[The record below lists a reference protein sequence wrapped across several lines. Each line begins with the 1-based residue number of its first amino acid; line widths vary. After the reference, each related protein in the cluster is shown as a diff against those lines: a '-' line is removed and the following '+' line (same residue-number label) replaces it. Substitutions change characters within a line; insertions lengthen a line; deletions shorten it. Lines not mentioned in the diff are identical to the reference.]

1 MQFIGVCRILN
12 IFGREQLFC
21 EKTLS
26 KYDSLQMNGLKQYK
40 ISSLFS
46 RYIGLIS
53 VSSIFVMVLVYSF
66 IEFLDYSK
74 EEQLLREKFY
84 NDQKIK
90 VARETEKI
98 AEYINLSRLF
108 LEDKLNR
115 QLYERTNE
123 AWATMENLYN
133 RYKNTRSKQEIKTLI
148 KEALRPV
155 RFNNSRGYYFIVSLS
170 GVEELFPVSPD
181 YEGKNL
187 LELTDDMGNYVIKD
201 ELEIVNKFG
210 EGFVTDYWKKPGD
223 SSGMIYPK
231 TSYIKLFKPLDW
243 YVGCGEYLDE
253 VQKDIQSEAKK
264 AIKRMRFDYN
274 GYAFAYTFSGDPIV
288 TNHPKIPENKNL
300 RDTVDVNGVKI
311 LQKMRELV
319 DNIEG
324 GYLIYHWSK
333 PDSDSIAPKITYC
346 RGIHDWEW
354 IVGAGVYLD
363 EIEKVIEKDKKHLY
377 QQLYKKIIIAV
388 LLSFILLGIVSLL
401 IKRIARNLQTNFAN
415 FSQSLEHAVSTSTEL
430 PITNIQIDDLK
441 AIIKEI
447 NIVVRNKQE
456 TEEQLKMSESLFRVI
471 FDHVPVM
478 LLIFDSSL
486 NPTRWNIEA
495 EKYFVISPEDRQ
507 YNSGKK
513 TQKTANVG
521 ALQMSIFHEKDVQ
534 EGIFRTYQV
543 DTKEGLRYQ
552 NWATFKTDSEAIV
565 SVGYDIT
572 DIKNQE
578 EELRNLNKAKDKIFS
593 IISHDLH
600 GPFNAIIG
608 FAQIFLAK
616 YEKLSDEKRIAYVS
630 QINSSASNMHKQLLN
645 LLQWA
650 RMQTGNMKISIGK
663 VNLSA
668 MTEDIFSV
676 LRPQAQLKQ
685 IELKNNI
692 DAAIRISA
700 DASMLGT
707 VLQNLVSNS
716 IKFTNN
722 KGLIEISAI
731 SLSQYTTITISDNGI
746 GMNKAQLENLF
757 DLTKTPRRK
766 GTSNEMGTGLGL
778 VICKEFVEKM
788 DGRLWA
794 ESSENLGTTMF
805 IQMPTA

>member
-1 MQFIGVCRILN
+1 
-12 IFGREQLFC
+12 
-21 EKTLS
+21 
-26 KYDSLQMNGLKQYK
+26 
-40 ISSLFS
+40 
-46 RYIGLIS
+46 
-53 VSSIFVMVLVYSF
+53 MVAVYSV
-66 IEFLDYSK
+66 IEFIDYSK
-74 EEQLLREKFY
+74 EEELLREKFY
-84 NDQKIK
+84 NDQKLK

-123 AWATMENLYN
+123 AWSTMENLYN
-133 RYKNTRSKQEIKTLI
+133 KYKNSKSKQEIKNII

-155 RFNNSRGYYFIVSLS
+155 RFNNGRGYYFVVSLN
-170 GVEELFPVSPD
+170 GVEELFPVSPE

-187 LELTDDMGNYVIKD
+187 LELTDDMGNLVIQD

-223 SSGMIYPK
+223 NSGMIYPK

-253 VQKDIQSEAKK
+253 VQKDIQGEAKK

-274 GYAFAYTFSGDPIV
+274 GYAFAYTFKGDPIV
-288 TNHPKIPENKNL
+288 TNNQKIPETRNL
-300 RDTVDVNGVKI
+300 WDTVDAQGVKI
-311 LQKMRELV
+311 IQKMRELV

-324 GYLIYHWSK
+324 GYLIYQWSK
-333 PDSDSIAPKITYC
+333 PDSDSIASKITYC

-363 EIEKVIEKDKKHLY
+363 EIEKVIENDKKHLY
-377 QQLYKKIIIAV
+377 QQLYKKIFIAV
-388 LLSFILLGIVSLL
+388 LFSLLLLVLVSIL

-415 FSQSLEHAVSTSTEL
+415 FSQSLEHAVSTSSEL
-430 PITNIQIDDLK
+430 PYTNIQIEDIK
-441 AIIKEI
+441 IIIKEI
-447 NIVVRNKQE
+447 NVVVRNKKE
-456 TEEQLKMSESLFRVI
+456 TEEQLRMSESLFRVI

-478 LLIFDSSL
+478 LLIFDSNL

-495 EKYFVISPEDRQ
+495 EKYFVISPEDRH
-507 YNSGKK
+507 YNSLSKI
-513 TQKTANVG
+513 QKSANIG
-521 ALQMSIFHEKDVQ
+521 ALQMSIFRENEEHD
-534 EGIFRTYQV
+534 GIFRTFPV
-543 DTKEGLRYQ
+543 ETKEGLRYQ
-552 NWATFKTDSEAIV
+552 NWATFKTDLDAIV
-565 SVGYDIT
+565 TVGYDISE
-572 DIKNQE
+572 IKNQE

-608 FAQIFLAK
+608 FAQIYLAK
-616 YEKLSDEKRIAYVS
+616 HDKLSDEKKIAYVS
-630 QINSSASNMHKQLLN
+630 QINSSATNMHKQLLN

-650 RMQTGNMKISIGK
+650 RMQTGNVKVSIGK

-668 MTEDIFSV
+668 MAEDIFAV
-676 LRPQAQLKQ
+676 LQPQAQLKQ
-685 IELKNNI
+685 IELKNTI
-692 DAAIRISA
+692 DAAIRINA
-700 DASMLGT
+700 DSSMLGT
-707 VLQNLVSNS
+707 VLQNLISNS

-731 SLSQYTTITISDNGI
+731 SLSQYTTITITDNGI
-746 GMNKAQLENLF
+746 GMNKSQLDNLF
-757 DLTKTPRRK
+757 DLTQTPRRK
-766 GTSNEMGTGLGL
+766 GTANEMGTGLGL

-788 DGRLWA
+788 SGRLWV
-794 ESSENLGTTMF
+794 ESSENAGTTMY